1 MKLNDIHI
9 ATIKQLV
16 NNQVRFNET
25 YCEVYDHV
33 MTALEA
39 KDSLSDVQQ
48 AYNDIIEEDFGGHR
62 GIETLEEN
70 RREIVRMETFQKQKQ
85 MLYAFFKLP
94 GLLILIGLCSVYYY
108 LFEHRSLHVNS
119 VFSGSFILLTV
130 NSFII
135 MGISNFILRQ
145 TKPSINNVSIK
156 IMWQITWRSY
166 IYLFVFRA
174 LCSFLYMRFTLQGQY
189 RQVFKLISATITD
202 VAAFVLALYLIA
214 GLLIYN
220 TEFKKR
226 LAL

>member
-1 MKLNDIHI
+1 MKLNDLQT
-9 ATIKQLV
+9 AAVKQLV
-16 NNQVRFNET
+16 STEVKFNET

-39 KDSLSDVQQ
+39 KDSLPDIQQ
-48 AYNDIIEEDFGGHR
+48 AYSDIIEEDFGGHR

-70 RREIVRMETFQKQKQ
+70 RKQVVRMETFQKQMQ

-94 GLLILIGLCSVYYY
+94 GLLILIGFCGVYYY
-108 LFEHRSLHVNS
+108 LFDHKLLHADP

-130 NSFII
+130 SSFMI
-135 MGISNFILRQ
+135 MGVSNFILRQ

-156 IMWQITWRSY
+156 IMWQITWRGY
-166 IYLFVFRA
+166 IYLFVFRV
-174 LCSFLYMRFTLQGQY
+174 LCSFIYMRFTFRGEYQ
-189 RQVFKLISATITD
+189 QVFKLISATLTD
-202 VAAFVLALYLIA
+202 LAAFVLALYLIA
-214 GLLIYN
+214 GLLIYK